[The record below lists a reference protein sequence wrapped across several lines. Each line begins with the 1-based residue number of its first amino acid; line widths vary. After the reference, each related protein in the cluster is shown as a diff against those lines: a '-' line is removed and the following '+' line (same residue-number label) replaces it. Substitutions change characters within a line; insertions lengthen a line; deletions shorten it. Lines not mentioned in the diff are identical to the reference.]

1 MLVWKRKL
9 GKLGKVL
16 KSTHFYRK
24 FIESVIFRKC
34 PISVKKFN
42 EKSFFPKHIALFH
55 LKIKVKNF
63 LKVTLFIKKLQANE
77 IGYFW

>member
-16 KSTHFYRK
+16 KSIYFYRK

-34 PISVKKFN
+34 LIFVKKFN
-42 EKSFFPKHIALFH
+42 EKFFFFKYIVLFY

-63 LKVTLFIKKLQANE
+63 LKVIFFIKK
-77 IGYFW
+77 F